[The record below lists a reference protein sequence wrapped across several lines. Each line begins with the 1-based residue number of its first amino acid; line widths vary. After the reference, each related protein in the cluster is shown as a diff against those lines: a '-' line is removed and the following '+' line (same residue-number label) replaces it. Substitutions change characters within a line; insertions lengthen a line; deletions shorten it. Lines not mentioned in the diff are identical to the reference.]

1 MTEEIRKKANQ
12 KKKKKESLLIE
23 FKKVNRMITGLS
35 DTDIIDITVSDRST
49 DKVFPLATE
58 LRTLL
63 ITIRDRLDNDIKI
76 LDMEFDNLWQN

>member
-12 KKKKKESLLIE
+12 NRSKKESLLIE